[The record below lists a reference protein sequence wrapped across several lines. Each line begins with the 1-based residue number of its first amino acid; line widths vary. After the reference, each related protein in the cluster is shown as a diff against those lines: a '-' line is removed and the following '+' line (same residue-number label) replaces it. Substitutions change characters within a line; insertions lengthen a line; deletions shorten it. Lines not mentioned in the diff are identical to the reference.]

1 MTRVE
6 PFRLG
11 ARATIVGVEI
21 SDVRK
26 RVQGAIAAA
35 RERSN
40 RRRLQTAEAEKAY
53 ESFLQQ
59 IAIPVTKQVAAVL
72 KAEGRLFT
80 VFTPAGGLRLAS
92 DRTGDDYVEFALDTT
107 TDGAQVIGRVSR
119 THGSRTLHDERP
131 IKPDTPPHAL
141 TEEDVLTFIV
151 DALQP
156 WLER

>member
-1 MTRVE
+1 
-6 PFRLG
+6 
-11 ARATIVGVEI
+11 VEI
-21 SDVRK
+21 SEVRK
-26 RVQGAIAAA
+26 RVQGAITAA
-35 RERSN
+35 RERAS
-40 RRRLQTAEAEKAY
+40 RRRVQTAEAEKAY

-59 IAIPVTKQVAAVL
+59 IAIPVTKQVATAL

-80 VFTPAGGLRLAS
+80 VSTPAGGLRLAS
-92 DRTGDDYVEFALDTT
+92 DRTRDDYVEFVLDTT

-131 IKPDTPPHAL
+131 IKPNAAPQAL
-141 TEEDVLTFIV
+141 TEEDVLSFIV